1 MNKRKHYGR
10 KIKHTKNLYRPK
22 KTKAQKVAGTV
33 LLVVLI
39 GAIAFVGFCVAGPL
53 LDYLGKGSTDDP
65 EWTPES
71 STTTTPQEITDTSDT
86 STSDTTK
93 KEEETPTVITDYNAA
108 VLPTGALSNSAS
120 LAAELSKLKASG
132 YNSALILLKDSS
144 GYFHYKTQIEGAEE
158 LIKTDLTLSEIVSAF
173 TSAGI
178 VPIAEI
184 SVLMD
189 NEGCRL
195 FTDMSYKCI
204 GDTASWLDYT
214 ADPPIR
220 WANPE
225 SEATVE
231 YINSIEAE
239 LKSAGITEIVYNNIV
254 FPNFQ
259 NYDKKYVDGKYFE
272 ASRYSALYNVIGN
285 GNIIEVNAADI
296 ITSPYGRTA
305 EILTDISKLGG
316 SRIAVYISRS
326 DFTVD
331 NGYPASDKDLIENI
345 LSVVSSK
352 TGSLE
357 IIPIVDSSAINKD
370 AAAQALDALGYKDHI
385 IR

>member
-22 KTKAQKVAGTV
+22 KTKGQKIAGTV
-33 LLVVLI
+33 ILVVLLA
-39 GAIAFVGFCVAGPL
+39 AIAFVGFCVAGPL
-53 LDYLGKGSTDDP
+53 LDYLGRDNTNDP

-71 STTTTPQEITDTSDT
+71 STTTTPEDTEGSSDT
-86 STSDTTK
+86 TTSDTTK
-93 KEEETPTVITDYNAA
+93 KEDETPEVINDYKAA
-108 VLPTGALSNSAS
+108 VLPSGALSNSAS
-120 LAAELSKLKASG
+120 LSAELSKLKASG
-132 YNSALILLKDSS
+132 YNSALILLKDSN
-144 GYFHYKTQIEGAEE
+144 GFFHYKTEIEGAEE
-158 LIKTDLTLSEIVSAF
+158 LIKTDLTLNEIVSAF

-184 SVLMD
+184 SVLKD
-189 NEGCRL
+189 NEGCKL

-225 SEATVE
+225 NEATIK
-231 YINSIEAE
+231 YISSVEAE
-239 LKSAGITEIVYNNIV
+239 IKASGITEIVYNNVV

-285 GNIIEVNAADI
+285 GNIIEINAADI
-296 ITSPYGRTA
+296 VVSPYTGTA
-305 EILTDISKLGG
+305 EILNDIGKLGQ
-316 SRIAVYISRS
+316 SRLAVYINRN
-326 DFTVD
+326 DFSAD
-331 NGYPASDKDLIENI
+331 DGYPASDKDLIENI

-352 TGSLE
+352 TGNLE
-357 IIPIVDSSAINKD
+357 IIPIIDSSAINKD
-370 AAAQALDALGYKDHI
+370 TAATTLSALGYKDYI